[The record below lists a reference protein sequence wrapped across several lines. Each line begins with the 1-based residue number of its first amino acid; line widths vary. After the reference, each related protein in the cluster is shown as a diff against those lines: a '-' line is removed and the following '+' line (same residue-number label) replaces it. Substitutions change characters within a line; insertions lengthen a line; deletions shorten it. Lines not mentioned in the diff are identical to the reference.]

1 MRADERTDR
10 RDEAN
15 SRFLQFC
22 ELACVLA
29 QSRTQTPQLPKF
41 DGLLLCVYSIRM

>member
-1 MRADERTDR
+1 MSNFRKICPVGAEMFRVDRRTDR

-22 ELACVLA
+22 ERA
-29 QSRTQTPQLPKF
+29 
-41 DGLLLCVYSIRM
+41 